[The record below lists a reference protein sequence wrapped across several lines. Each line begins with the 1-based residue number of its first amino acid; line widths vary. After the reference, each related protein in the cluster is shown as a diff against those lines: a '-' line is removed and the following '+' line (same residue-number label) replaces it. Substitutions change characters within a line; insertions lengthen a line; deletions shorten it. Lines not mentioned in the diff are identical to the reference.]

1 MAQKGDRLKTTS
13 HQRGLIAAVITLVIL
28 WMIWWL
34 AYRWFEASLL
44 AEAAGQQ
51 AVVARSVQAL
61 QLVGLLVVSLG
72 TTLAYFL
79 TSRET
84 RLVQTIQS
92 QEVELLERAAQYRS
106 VFETTS
112 DALVIRD
119 LETLIIVD
127 ANPAYCTLYRSNREA
142 LLGQSN
148 LAAAAEMNYRQYVEQ
163 IRQAGQH
170 RWEKLLTHPDGSIVY
185 LEARGTIITHLGQ
198 PYLLVALRDVTE
210 RVQARQ
216 LLEQRV
222 AARTRELETLLQVS
236 RALSETLDLK
246 ALLNRILE
254 QLRRVVEFEDAGM
267 FDLIDEEH
275 LGVLVYAGPDPAGHL
290 VERWPLA
297 EAPLHALI
305 IQQQQALI
313 VPDTLADTPQAAA
326 WRESQWQTALSA
338 HSWMGVPLQFK
349 NQTMGLLAMGHS
361 QSNFYTPHHVEL
373 ALAFAGQTAIALENA
388 RLYEQAQALA
398 SLEERRHLARE
409 LHDSVSQ
416 ALYGIA
422 LGTRTAR
429 MQLDRDP
436 GKLVEPLDYIMNL
449 AEAGLSEMR
458 ALIFELRPEVL
469 EAEGLVAALRK
480 QGEALAA
487 RHKLKVMTHFDEEPS
502 VPLTV
507 KEALYRI
514 AQEATHNIVKHARAG
529 QVELALFQ
537 VDGLTLEIK
546 DDGQGFDPQASFS
559 GHLGL
564 HSMRERA
571 EKLGGRFELF
581 SQPGQGTTVRVW
593 LPVKSSI

>member
-1 MAQKGDRLKTTS
+1 MMLGVA
-13 HQRGLIAAVITLVIL
+13 
-28 WMIWWL
+28 WWL

-72 TTLAYFL
+72 TALAYFL

-92 QEVELLERAAQYRS
+92 QEIELLERAAQYRS

-112 DALVIRD
+112 DALVIHD
-119 LETLIIVD
+119 LETLIIID
-127 ANPAYCTLYRSNREA
+127 ANPAYCALYQTNREA

-148 LAAAAEMNYRQYVEQ
+148 LTAADEMNYRQYVEQ
-163 IRQAGQH
+163 IRQTGQH
-170 RWEKLLTHPDGSIVY
+170 RWERVLTHPGGSIVY
-185 LEARGTIITHLGQ
+185 LEARGTIITYLGQ
-198 PYLLVALRDVTE
+198 PCLLVALRDVTE

-222 AARTRELETLLQVS
+222 VARTRELETLLQVS
-236 RALSETLDLK
+236 HDLSETLDLK

-254 QLRRVVEFEDAGM
+254 QLRRVVEFDDAGI
-267 FDLIDEEH
+267 FDLIDDEN
-275 LGVLVYAGPDPAGHL
+275 LSVLVYAGPDSTDRL
-290 VERWPLA
+290 VERLPLA

-305 IQQQQALI
+305 IRQQQAVVI
-313 VPDTLADTPQAAA
+313 PDTLADTPEAIT
-326 WRESQWQTALSA
+326 WRESRGQIIPSA
-338 HSWMGVPLQFK
+338 HSWVGVPLQFK
-349 NQTMGLLAMGHS
+349 DQTMGLLVMGHS
-361 QSNFYTPHHVEL
+361 QANFYTPHHVEL

-388 RLYEQAQALA
+388 RLYEQAQVLA

-436 GKLVEPLDYIMNL
+436 SKLAEPLDYIMNL

-480 QGEALAA
+480 QGEALET
-487 RHKLKVMTHFDEEPS
+487 RHKLKVMAHFGEEPY
-502 VPLTV
+502 VPLAV

-529 QVELALFQ
+529 QVELSLVQA
-537 VDGLTLEIK
+537 DGLILEIK
-546 DDGQGFDPQASFS
+546 DDGQGFDPQSSFS

-564 HSMRERA
+564 HSMRERT
-571 EKLGGRFELF
+571 EKLGGRFELS
-581 SQPGQGTTVRVW
+581 SQPGRGTTVRVW
-593 LPVKSSI
+593 LPVKSSISISQLSRYNSPAPSS